1 MVVGDQVPE
10 IPFGDVVAKIG
21 AVAFTQIGA
30 MAAKSGAIVVVQ
42 TVLQVM
48 LSDPTQVIPLAV
60 KLKVTD

>member
-21 AVAFTQIGA
+21 AVAFTQIGE
-30 MAAKSGAIVVVQ
+30 MAAKSGGVIVVQ
-42 TVLQVM
+42 AVLHVT
-48 LSDPTQVIPLAV
+48 LSEPTQVIPLGV